1 MLVYKHGNLRQF
13 HANMDTPREMPKMKC
28 FMYTQAN
35 MVTFPG
41 KLTWMTPDVF
51 LRHDFFGGCICMRI
65 FFKLSIVVRL
75 ISSNFSK
82 QFEANFPMG

>member
-1 MLVYKHGNLRQF
+1 
-13 HANMDTPREMPKMKC
+13 MDDPRC
-28 FMYTQAN
+28 
-35 MVTFPG
+35 
-41 KLTWMTPDVF
+41 F
-51 LRHDFFGGCICMRI
+51 LRHDFLGGRICMRI